1 MQRRLRIGAVGG
13 AVAAACCAAL
23 GVMESDGLLVA
34 AALALGLLAL
44 GLRWLSSAAGSDGA
58 PPPQPAAGAL
68 TLGLMAFADSST
80 LPRSAPK
87 AERDSN

>member
-1 MQRRLRIGAVGG
+1 MQRRLRIGAVGA
-13 AVAAACCAAL
+13 AVAAASCAAL
-23 GVMESDGLLVA
+23 GLLEFDGLFGI

-44 GLRWLSSAAGSDGA
+44 SLGWLSSAAASDDA

-68 TLGLMAFADSST
+68 ALGLMAFADSST

-87 AERDSN
+87 PERDSS